1 MDNLKL
7 IEGSIYYNNGCN
19 FENYTYGWN
28 MFEIQLCEFMEDI
41 MKFDQDIL
49 RGRFFFETENYL
61 YCELLYY
68 IFFDIAIL
76 LRFDRTKQV
85 TSKLKMHFPF

>member
-1 MDNLKL
+1 
-7 IEGSIYYNNGCN
+7 
-19 FENYTYGWN
+19 

-61 YCELLYY
+61 YIVNCCIIYFL
-68 IFFDIAIL
+68 IL
-76 LRFDRTKQV
+76 LSSYVSIERNK
-85 TSKLKMHFPF
+85 

>member
-61 YCELLYY
+61 YIMNCCIIYFLMLLSSYVS
-68 IFFDIAIL
+68 IE
-76 LRFDRTKQV
+76 RNK
-85 TSKLKMHFPF
+85 

>member
-1 MDNLKL
+1 
-7 IEGSIYYNNGCN
+7 
-19 FENYTYGWN
+19 

-61 YCELLYY
+61 YIVNCCIIYFL
-68 IFFDIAIL
+68 IL
-76 LRFDRTKQV
+76 LPSYVSIERNKWQV
-85 TSKLKMHFPF
+85 S

>member
-1 MDNLKL
+1 
-7 IEGSIYYNNGCN
+7 
-19 FENYTYGWN
+19 

-85 TSKLKMHFPF
+85 TSKLKMHFPFWTL

>member
-1 MDNLKL
+1 
-7 IEGSIYYNNGCN
+7 
-19 FENYTYGWN
+19 

-61 YCELLYY
+61 YIVNCCIIYFLMLLSSYVS
-68 IFFDIAIL
+68 IE
-76 LRFDRTKQV
+76 RNRWQV
-85 TSKLKMHFPF
+85 S

>member
-1 MDNLKL
+1 
-7 IEGSIYYNNGCN
+7 
-19 FENYTYGWN
+19 